1 MLIQQENNSPIASY
15 HAPLQTLA
23 SADEVVDTRQP
34 ALVLQVGSALD
45 PGLERRQRPNEDTL
59 FVTHGVMPSASTS
72 PKPFALLMVADGMG
86 GQGHGQEASQ
96 LAVGSLVEYI
106 CGSLC
111 SKRVTREALLPLLIE
126 GVKYA
131 NRVVQQR
138 NQERRTEMGT
148 TMTATL
154 VVDTTAYVA
163 HVGDSR
169 LYLYRPAKGLSQIT
183 QDHSLVAA
191 LVAAGVNQPEDIYT
205 HPMRNLIYR
214 FLGEK
219 STVEVDAYTV
229 PLAAGDIVLLCS
241 DGLWEMVRDRQIA
254 AILTTP
260 LQDSSREAHAL
271 VQAALAGG
279 GVDNVSVIVAEAAK
293 RFFVKALHSTA
304 CSAPHVPAVEEQVAQ
319 PTAAANPATSVPRV
333 INVDEN
339 AAYPKAMAELKAAGQ
354 LAESGELR
362 QVKYL
367 NNIVAQDHRFI
378 KRLVKPGMGFF
389 SFETAGR
396 TLQGYEVMHMI
407 RKGQV
412 RGVGKGDIS
421 GQVFFITSLFGVV
434 A

>member
-1 MLIQQENNSPIASY
+1 MLIQLDNNRPITSH
-15 HAPLQTLA
+15 HALLPWLA
-23 SADEVVDTRQP
+23 KAVEVVDTRQS
-34 ALVLQVGSALD
+34 ALVLQVGSDLD
-45 PGLERRQRPNEDTL
+45 PGIERKQRPNEDAL

-72 PKPFALLMVADGMG
+72 PKPFALFMVADGMG

-96 LAVGSLVEYI
+96 LAVQSLVEYI

-111 SKRVTREALLPLLIE
+111 SKQVTSEALLPLLIE

-131 NRVVQQR
+131 NRVVHQR

-183 QDHSLVAA
+183 QDHSMVAA

-219 STVEVDAYTV
+219 STVEVDASTV
-229 PLAAGDIVLLCS
+229 LLAAGDILLLCS

-260 LQDSSREAHAL
+260 MHDPSREAHTL

-279 GVDNVSVIVAEAAK
+279 GVDNVSVIV
-293 RFFVKALHSTA
+293 VQVSTHVTVR
-304 CSAPHVPAVEEQVAQ
+304 AP
-319 PTAAANPATSVPRV
+319 
-333 INVDEN
+333 
-339 AAYPKAMAELKAAGQ
+339 GQ
-354 LAESGELR
+354 RPSIHSGESR
-362 QVKYL
+362 
-367 NNIVAQDHRFI
+367 
-378 KRLVKPGMGFF
+378 
-389 SFETAGR
+389 
-396 TLQGYEVMHMI
+396 
-407 RKGQV
+407 
-412 RGVGKGDIS
+412 
-421 GQVFFITSLFGVV
+421 
-434 A
+434 